1 MSVAIP
7 PFQVFLQEHRD
18 HVYRFLVA
26 SVGPQE
32 AEDCFQETLISAL
45 RAYPR
50 LRANSNLR
58 GWVLTIAQRKAIDAG
73 RSNSRRPTPLADP
86 PERGVEANDAELDA
100 ELWTA
105 VRELPPKQRAAVALR
120 FINDLEHQEIGKVIG
135 CSEQA
140 ARRNVHEGLETL
152 REVWK
157 Q

>member
-1 MSVAIP
+1 MGVAIP

-26 SVGPQE
+26 SAGPQD
-32 AEDCFQETLISAL
+32 ADDCFQETMLSAL

-58 GWVLTIAQRKAIDAG
+58 AWVLTIAQRKAIDAG
-73 RSNSRRPTPLADP
+73 RSNSRRPLPVADP
-86 PERGVEANDAELDA
+86 PERGEAAREAEDDA
-100 ELWTA
+100 ELWAA
-105 VRELPPKQRAAVALR
+105 VRKLPPKQRTAVALR
-120 FINDLEHQEIGKVIG
+120 FINDLEHREIGKVIG

-140 ARRNVHEGLETL
+140 ARRNLHEGLERL

-157 Q
+157 R